1 MFLSKIELFSTPDSH
16 KWQKRMTIELK
27 RTNSENEDFY
37 NLVTDLEKYLTHA
50 DEEAH
55 SECKPYNKL
64 ETIKH
69 VIVAFIDQKPIG
81 CGAIRQYDKNT
92 VEIKRMFVAENA
104 RGKGIGTKILTELE
118 LWAKELDFKVSI
130 LETGKMMPEAIN
142 LYKGNNYKQ
151 IPNYGQYKGMEKSI
165 CFEKEL

>member
-1 MFLSKIELFSTPDSH
+1 
-16 KWQKRMTIELK
+16 MTIELK

-37 NLVTDLEKYLTHA
+37 NLVIDLEKYLTQA
-50 DEEAH
+50 DEKAH
-55 SECKPYNKL
+55 SACKPYNKL

-81 CGAIRQYDKNT
+81 CGAIRQYNKNT

-118 LWAKELDFKVSI
+118 LWAKELDFKTSI
-130 LETGKMMPEAIN
+130 LETGNMMPEAIK
-142 LYKGNNYKQ
+142 LYKRNNYKQ
-151 IPNYGQYKGMEKSI
+151 TPNYGQYKGMEKSI
-165 CFEKEL
+165 CFKKEL